1 MEKSD
6 ITLYLGGTS
15 SGKSRRAE
23 EHVQKEAEG
32 PVLYVATAKKFP
44 DDAAMME
51 RIHRH
56 CLRRPAHWATFEC
69 PLHLGKMLPP
79 RLDALLS
86 ASFSSAAQKKDT
98 LPTVL
103 IDCVTMWITNILMEQ
118 ENPGNMSPFLNAVRA
133 ETEALIALM
142 QQKHCRWVLVSGET
156 GLGGI
161 AQNSLS
167 RTFCDGLGLANQLLA
182 EQADNAYLVVAGR
195 LLKLS

>member
-32 PVLYVATAKKFP
+32 PVLYVATARKFP

-56 CLRRPAHWATFEC
+56 YLRRPAHWSTFEC
-69 PLHLGKMLPP
+69 PLHLGKLLPS
-79 RLDALLS
+79 RIDALVS
-86 ASFSSAAQKKDT
+86 ANPSPAGQGKDI
-98 LPTVL
+98 LPTIL

-118 ENPGNMSPFLNAVRA
+118 ENPDEVSPFLDAVRA
-133 ETEALIALM
+133 ETDALITIM
-142 QQKHCRWVLVSGET
+142 QQRRCRWVLVSGET

-161 AQNSLS
+161 AQNTLS

-182 EQADNAYLVVAGR
+182 EQADNVYLVVAGR
-195 LLKLS
+195 LLRLS

>member
-1 MEKSD
+1 MEQSD

-32 PVLYVATAKKFP
+32 PVLYVATARKFP
-44 DDAAMME
+44 DDTAMVE
-51 RIHRH
+51 RIRRH
-56 CLRRPAHWATFEC
+56 SLRRPAHWATFEC
-69 PLHLGKMLPP
+69 PLHPGKLLPA
-79 RLDALLS
+79 RIDALVS
-86 ASFSSAAQKKDT
+86 ATPSSSAQEKTA

-118 ENPGNMSPFLNAVRA
+118 ENPDDVAPFLDAVRA
-133 ETEALIALM
+133 ETEELIAIM
-142 QQKHCRWVLVSGET
+142 QQRTCRWVLVSGET

-161 AQNSLS
+161 APNALS

-182 EQADNAYLVVAGR
+182 EEADNAYLVVAGR

>member
-23 EHVQKEAEG
+23 EHVLKEAEG
-32 PVLYVATAKKFP
+32 PVLYVATARKFP

-51 RIHRH
+51 RIRRH
-56 CLRRPAHWATFEC
+56 CQRRPAHWATFEC
-69 PLHLGKMLPP
+69 PLHLGKMLPS
-79 RLDALLS
+79 RIDDLVS
-86 ASFSSAAQKKDT
+86 ASPSSASQRNDAM
-98 LPTVL
+98 PTVL

-118 ENPGNMSPFLNAVRA
+118 VNPGNLSPFLDAVQS
-133 ETEALIALM
+133 ETEDLIALM
-142 QQKHCRWVLVSGET
+142 QQRHCRWVLVSGET

-161 AQNSLS
+161 AQNTLS

>member
-32 PVLYVATAKKFP
+32 PVLYVATARKFP
-44 DDAAMME
+44 DDTAMME
-51 RIHRH
+51 RIRRH

-69 PLHLGKMLPP
+69 PLHLGEMLPS
-79 RLDALLS
+79 RIDDLLS
-86 ASFSSAAQKKDT
+86 ASHSSASQENAA
-98 LPTVL
+98 LPTIL

-118 ENPGNMSPFLNAVRA
+118 KNPGNISPFLDAVRS
-133 ETEALIALM
+133 ETEDLIAIM
-142 QQKHCRWVLVSGET
+142 QQRQCRWVLVSGET

-161 AQNSLS
+161 AQNTLS

>member
-1 MEKSD
+1 M
-6 ITLYLGGTS
+6 
-15 SGKSRRAE
+15 
-23 EHVQKEAEG
+23 
-32 PVLYVATAKKFP
+32 ATARKFP

-51 RIHRH
+51 RIRRH
-56 CLRRPAHWATFEC
+56 CQRRPAHWTTFEC
-69 PLHLGKMLPP
+69 PLHLGKMLPA

-86 ASFSSAAQKKDT
+86 AHPSFAAQKKDA

-118 ENPGNMSPFLNAVRA
+118 ENPGNSSPFLDAVRA
-133 ETEALIALM
+133 ETEALIAIM
-142 QQKHCRWVLVSGET
+142 QQRRCRWVLVSGET

-161 AQNSLS
+161 ARDALS